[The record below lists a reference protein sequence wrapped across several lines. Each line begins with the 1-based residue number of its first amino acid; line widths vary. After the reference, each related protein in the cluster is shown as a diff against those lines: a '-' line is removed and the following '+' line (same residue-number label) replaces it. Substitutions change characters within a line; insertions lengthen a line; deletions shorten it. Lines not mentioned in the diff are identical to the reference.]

1 MYAIAKGDRP
11 GPELP
16 AEFSKEARDF
26 FRLCLVRNPDQ
37 RPSANQLL
45 EHKFLKQID
54 STENNLDKNIVK
66 KLKQKSTASK
76 SNNRPCSSREKDI
89 PKDSKAASSGFQTKK
104 SNN

>member
-11 GPELP
+11 GLELP

-54 STENNLDKNIVK
+54 STENNLDKNALHIVK
-66 KLKQKSTASK
+66 TIQNS
-76 SNNRPCSSREKDI
+76 I
-89 PKDSKAASSGFQTKK
+89 DSKAASSGFQKKK

>member
-16 AEFSKEARDF
+16 AEFSKEAHDF

-66 KLKQKSTASK
+66 TIQNS
-76 SNNRPCSSREKDI
+76 I
-89 PKDSKAASSGFQTKK
+89 DSKAASSGFQKKK